1 MKKLLIGAAV
11 AAMMMTPV
19 AAKAGNDWVGPA
31 IAGTIFGV
39 IIGSH
44 HGHHNNHTN
53 HTTVIVREP
62 THVYRAPR
70 RARSALVEVC
80 KTWPHTVRDHYGDYY
95 TEMIYD
101 CRMVKKARW

>member
-1 MKKLLIGAAV
+1 MKKLLIGAAI

-44 HGHHNNHTN
+44 HGHHNNN
-53 HTTVIVREP
+53 TTVIVREP
-62 THVYRAPR
+62 RHHYRPPR
-70 RARSALVEVC
+70 RHRRHVWVEVC
-80 KTWPHTVRDHYGDYY
+80 KTRQLPVQDHYGDYY

>member
-1 MKKLLIGAAV
+1 MKKLLIGAAA
-11 AAMMMTPV
+11 AAMMLTPV

-44 HGHHNNHTN
+44 HGHHNNN
-53 HTTVIVREP
+53 TTVIVREP
-62 THVYRAPR
+62 RHHYRPPR
-70 RARSALVEVC
+70 RHRRHVWVEVC

>member
-1 MKKLLIGAAV
+1 MKKLLIGVAV

-31 IAGTIFGV
+31 IAGTVFGV

-44 HGHHNNHTN
+44 HGHHNNHT
-53 HTTVIVREP
+53 TVIVREP
-62 THVYRAPR
+62 TRVYRAPR

-95 TEMIYD
+95 TEMSYD
-101 CRMVKKARW
+101 CRLVRKAIW